1 MTLSRTTLAIDRELL
16 ERFDEWLQGRGYA
29 NRSEAVRDLL
39 RAALVQQQW
48 QEPQAQV
55 VGVLS
60 VIFDHDARDLA
71 QEVTGIQ
78 HRDHHAVLCSQ
89 HVHLDHHRCLEVILL
104 KGSAS
109 RLRRMA
115 DAIRT
120 TKGVLAGDLTLL
132 SQDV

>member
-16 ERFDEWLQGRGYA
+16 ERFDKWLEGRGYA

-48 QEPQAQV
+48 QEPQTEV

-104 KGSAS
+104 KGPAS
-109 RLRRMA
+109 QLRRMA
-115 DAIRT
+115 DAIQT